1 MNERKA
7 GHDSKKMPS
16 SGHLIKNAYTWFL
29 EHGSGNKVER
39 QLEQMFSDM
48 HTASKGPNKD
58 MCKGPWYEDSP
69 GIRNHTVRK
78 SHYDSFIYSDSG
90 QC

>member
-39 QLEQMFSDM
+39 QLEQMFSQSC
-48 HTASKGPNKD
+48 H
-58 MCKGPWYEDSP
+58 
-69 GIRNHTVRK
+69 RK
-78 SHYDSFIYSDSG
+78 FHLSVTCTLLQRG
-90 QC
+90 QIKTCVKVPDTKILQV